1 MNDLIYVSEDCS
13 GEYEEAI
20 STIDNRTAVLSVGQT
35 FSFLCSYGTGDF
47 VLGKLLEALSGG
59 KWDFVWAQQWFT
71 MTDQLNMGVRRLML
85 DPVYFWGAMRL
96 CHCGATFKWFDD
108 VLHFIEKVGERDSHL
123 GRRGSSRLFSWGD
136 PAQPESDF

>member
-1 MNDLIYVSEDCS
+1 M
-13 GEYEEAI
+13 
-20 STIDNRTAVLSVGQT
+20 
-35 FSFLCSYGTGDF
+35 
-47 VLGKLLEALSGG
+47 LGKLLEALSGG

-108 VLHFIEKVGERDSHL
+108 VLHFIEKVRERFLEVFVMGGVAS
-123 GRRGSSRLFSWGD
+123 F
-136 PAQPESDF
+136 PAWFEISDFFNGPGNKAWSGGGILKLSLV

>member
-1 MNDLIYVSEDCS
+1 ML
-13 GEYEEAI
+13 GE
-20 STIDNRTAVLSVGQT
+20 
-35 FSFLCSYGTGDF
+35 
-47 VLGKLLEALSGG
+47 LLEALSGG

-108 VLHFIEKVGERDSHL
+108 VLHFIEKVGERFLEIFTL
-123 GRRGSSRLFSWGD
+123 GVGGFLPRLSLILAFSPGFLIH
-136 PAQPESDF
+136 SGYVV